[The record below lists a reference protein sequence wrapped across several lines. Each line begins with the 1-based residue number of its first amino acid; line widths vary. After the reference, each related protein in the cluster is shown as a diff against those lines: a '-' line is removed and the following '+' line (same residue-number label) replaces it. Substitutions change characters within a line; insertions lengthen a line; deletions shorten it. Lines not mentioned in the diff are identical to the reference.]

1 MASRNEEVKWER
13 ERKRGSWR
21 KRERE
26 RESERVRTY
35 THEYERADMPVHMS
49 SCRHLNSKLLTSYL

>member
-1 MASRNEEVKWER
+1 MGKR
-13 ERKRGSWR
+13 EKKRKLE
-21 KRERE
+21 RERE